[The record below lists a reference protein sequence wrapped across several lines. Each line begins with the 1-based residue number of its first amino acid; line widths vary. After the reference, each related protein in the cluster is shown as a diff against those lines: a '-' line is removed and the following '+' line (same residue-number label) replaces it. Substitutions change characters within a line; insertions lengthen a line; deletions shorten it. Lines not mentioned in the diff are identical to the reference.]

1 MTGFNPETLLGHAM
15 PEQRSVIS
23 KHGTALYALS
33 CGLGIDPMDQR
44 QLDYVDFHRDLRV
57 LPSMATIL
65 GYPGQFL
72 ADPALG
78 VDTGKIVHGE
88 QSVTLHASLPHS
100 GTIIGQNRVT
110 GITDKG
116 TATGALLY
124 TERVLTE
131 AETGSKLAT
140 LNATIVLRGNGG
152 FGGSAGAMMR
162 PLPPTPEREPDLVID
177 LPTRPEQAL
186 YYRLNGDENPLHA
199 DPAFA
204 ARAGFP
210 RPILHGLCS
219 FGVICH
225 ALVANLCD
233 YDAARLIG
241 IGCRFSSP
249 VFPGETIRTEIW
261 RAETAFRARVVPRD
275 ARIATNGF
283 FRLYPPAG

>member
-1 MTGFNPETLLGHAM
+1 MGFDPSRLLDHQVA
-15 PEQRSVIS
+15 EQRGVITKRS
-23 KHGTALYALS
+23 AALYALS
-33 CGLGIDPMDQR
+33 CGLGMDPMDQR
-44 QLDYVDFHRDLRV
+44 QLDYVDFHRELRV

-72 ADPALG
+72 ADPSLG

-88 QSVTLHASLPHS
+88 QSITLHAPLPHT
-100 GTIIGQNRVT
+100 GAVIGRNRIT
-110 GITDKG
+110 GIVDKG
-116 TATGALLY
+116 AATGALAFA
-124 TERVLTE
+124 ERELTD
-131 AETGSKLAT
+131 AETGVRLAT

-152 FGGSAGAMMR
+152 LGGGGLAPVQAIQ
-162 PLPPTPEREPDLVID
+162 PVPDRAADIVMD

-199 DPAFA
+199 DPEFA

-225 ALVANLCD
+225 ALVATLCD
-233 YDAARLIG
+233 YDAARLTG
-241 IGCRFSSP
+241 LGCRFSAP

-261 RAETAFRARVVPRD
+261 RDEAAFRARVVPRD
-275 ARIATNGF
+275 AIIATSGF
-283 FRLYPPAG
+283 FRLR

>member
-1 MTGFNPETLLGHAM
+1 VTRFDPEALLARTI
-15 PEQRSVIS
+15 PEQRSTVS
-23 KHGTALYALS
+23 RHGTALYALS
-33 CGLGIDPMDQR
+33 CGLGMDPMDQR

-57 LPSMATIL
+57 LPSIATIL
-65 GYPGQFL
+65 GYPGRFL

-78 VDTGKIVHGE
+78 VDAAKIVHGE
-88 QSVTLHASLPHS
+88 QSVTLHAPLPHT
-100 GTIIGQNRVT
+100 GEIIGRNRVT

-116 TATGALLY
+116 SATGALVHV
-124 TERVLTE
+124 ERLLIDAAGT
-131 AETGSKLAT
+131 ALAT

-152 FGGSAGAMMR
+152 SGGAGAAPASPAH
-162 PLPPTPEREPDLVID
+162 PLPGRDADLVVD

-225 ALVANLCD
+225 ALIAQCCD
-233 YDAARLIG
+233 YDASRLAG
-241 IGCRFSSP
+241 IGCRFSAP

-261 RAETAFRARVVPRD
+261 RAEGAFRASVVPRGVV
-275 ARIATNGF
+275 IATNGF
-283 FRLYPPAG
+283 FGLHQLR